1 MSNTDSVKTGNYRN
15 ESMSVD
21 TDKVVDRCMK
31 GLSPFVRTFGKEDRI
46 RLIEFLESKG
56 FLCLEDNG
64 HSRSDTVESKL
75 PLTIDLN
82 RKTISRMGNVTC
94 AAAAAS
100 QKIIINSALFY
111 ELYEEWENHE
121 TEREAVNLI
130 SRSGSLMDAY
140 YKDYNLHCHD
150 REWFDN
156 AERVLPYMVHEK
168 DRKKREEFRAFLE
181 AEGFKLLTWN
191 PDFAGVLVNMEFRNF
206 GLIYLPCKHACV
218 NDRNYTI
225 QEFMDEVYNRP

>member
-1 MSNTDSVKTGNYRN
+1 MSIINPVKRENNRN

-21 TDKVVDRCMK
+21 TDKIVDKCMK
-31 GLSPFVRTFGKEDRI
+31 GFPLYVRSLDKKDRI

-56 FLCLEDNG
+56 FLCLEENAR
-64 HSRSDTVESKL
+64 SRSDIVESEL

-100 QKIIINSALFY
+100 QKIIINSTLFY
-111 ELYEEWENHE
+111 ELYKEWENLE

-156 AERVLPYMVHEK
+156 AKRVLPYMVLEK
-168 DRKKREEFRAFLE
+168 DRKKREKFRAFLE